1 MNGVKKSLSNCC
13 GLVWSVIRLAELSK
27 RAACF
32 NAVLFELLNLIYT
45 PEQANTDDTQFQE
58 ENM

>member
-1 MNGVKKSLSNCC
+1 MNGVKKFLRKCC

-27 RAACF
+27 HAAYF
-32 NAVLFELLNLIYT
+32 ITMLFELLNLIYT